1 MEIKFRKSKSAVKPE
16 AVEIGKTTVFLRT
29 DIKKETL
36 TDGFEDSITLWTY
49 QEAKMTPDEFTAY
62 ASLVSSK
69 DAVTNTTINN
79 QLVIMDAI
87 ADLYERIS
95 RM

>member
-1 MEIKFRKSKSAVKPE
+1 MGLKFRKSESTVKPE
-16 AVEIGKTTVFLRT
+16 VVEIGKTTVFLRT

-36 TDGFEDSITLWTY
+36 TDGFGDSITLWTY

-69 DAVTNTTINN
+69 DAVTNATINN
-79 QLVIMDAI
+79 QMIIMDAI

-95 RM
+95 RL